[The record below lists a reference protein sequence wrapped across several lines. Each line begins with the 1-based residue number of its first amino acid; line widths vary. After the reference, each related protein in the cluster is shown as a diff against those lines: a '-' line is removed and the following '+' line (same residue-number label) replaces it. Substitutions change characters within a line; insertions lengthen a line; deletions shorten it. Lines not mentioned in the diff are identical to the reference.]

1 MSGWRVDL
9 SQPQPH
15 LWSTSESP
23 TAFHLIQAI
32 WFTHATE
39 GWEILEEKRW
49 MEYALRHPG
58 YTESIF
64 PPYILS
70 FFFSYTTISQSCGH
84 NGGTVTPLSLPQ
96 ALPPFLFLPLY
107 RHRSLLPCLPTRHTS
122 TSPPRLCQGVSEWW
136 SFSGPHE
143 WSCGFSVPHIRSRA
157 LAFCMLQEFGLAVH
171 QALTTSSLTLTAAS
185 AELDKLPEAH
195 SQYAVWN
202 YADVSLFTFV
212 FINFY
217 KNICAFL
224 RHPFRKC
231 SLTNSEW
238 KWLPICMIHSKS

>member
-1 MSGWRVDL
+1 MAGRLISTTATPLIYFRISHCFPSDTDYLIYSRHWGMRNSRRKEMNGICIKTPWLYRVYF
-9 SQPQPH
+9 
-15 LWSTSESP
+15 STLHSV
-23 TAFHLIQAI
+23 
-32 WFTHATE
+32 
-39 GWEILEEKRW
+39 
-49 MEYALRHPG
+49 
-58 YTESIF
+58 
-64 PPYILS
+64 
-70 FFFSYTTISQSCGH
+70 FFSSYTTISQSCGH
-84 NGGTVTPLSLPQ
+84 NGGTVTPLSFPQ

-136 SFSGPHE
+136 SFSGPRE

-157 LAFCMLQEFGLAVH
+157 LAFCMLQEFGLAMH